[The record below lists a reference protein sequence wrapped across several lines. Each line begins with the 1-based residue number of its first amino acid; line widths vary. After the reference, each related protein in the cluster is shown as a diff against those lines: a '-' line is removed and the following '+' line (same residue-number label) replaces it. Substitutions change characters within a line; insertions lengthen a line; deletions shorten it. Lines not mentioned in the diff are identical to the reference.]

1 MGILSWT
8 VFRLGLILKRRKF
21 TLSRSDPGDAK
32 NDEELENVLSLL
44 QSRVDGSLDSSLDAI
59 ALGLH
64 DGFVVKVARTPFI
77 MGKNLIRFSMWV
89 MKKPGLNHLS
99 RIWIGKLLNGLYLL
113 IKAVKE
119 LETQELNSREAITDV

>member
-8 VFRLGLILKRRKF
+8 VFRLGLILKRRKL

-44 QSRVDGSLDSSLDAI
+44 QSRLDGSLDSSLDAI

-64 DGFVVKVARTPFI
+64 EGFVVKVAQTH
-77 MGKNLIRFSMWV
+77 LLWV
-89 MKKPGLNHLS
+89 K
-99 RIWIGKLLNGLYLL
+99 I
-113 IKAVKE
+113 
-119 LETQELNSREAITDV
+119 

>member
-1 MGILSWT
+1 MGILKRLFISGFFFSENGDSQLD

-64 DGFVVKVARTPFI
+64 EGFVVKVARTPFI
-77 MGKNLIRFSMWV
+77 MGKNLIRFSC
-89 MKKPGLNHLS
+89 G
-99 RIWIGKLLNGLYLL
+99 
-113 IKAVKE
+113 
-119 LETQELNSREAITDV
+119 